1 MNIQEARALI
11 NYNYWARDRVLT
23 AVDALSGE
31 QFTTSVTSSFGSIRD
46 TLVHVLSAESLWLSR
61 WKGEVRSG
69 GLVATDFATAASVR
83 KAWLDEEAKM
93 RAFFETVDDGELAR
107 VIEYKALNGQPYA
120 SPLFQMLQHV
130 VNHGSYHRG
139 QVTTLLRQLG
149 AAPPKA
155 LDLIAF
161 YRETTETKKI

>member
-11 NYNYWARDRVLT
+11 NYNYWGRDRVL
-23 AVDALSGE
+23 AAADALTDE
-31 QFTTSVTSSFGSIRD
+31 QFAAVVTSSFGSIRE
-46 TLVHVLSAESLWLSR
+46 TLVHVLFAESIWLSR
-61 WKGEVRSG
+61 WKGEVRPA
-69 GLVATDFATAASVR
+69 LPAAADYPNCASVR
-83 KAWLDEEAKM
+83 KAWLDHESKM
-93 RAFFETVDDGELAR
+93 RAFFETITDDGLAR
-107 VIEYKALNGQPYA
+107 VIEYKALNGEPFA
-120 SPLFQMLQHV
+120 APLSQMLQHV

-161 YRETTETKKI
+161 YRETA